1 MSVLE
6 PHLNQRENSNPQ
18 NAFAAWESEKPI
30 CLKCGEDL
38 PEGFVAACGLKN
50 PCPSCGH
57 MYPLGDCSD

>member
-1 MSVLE
+1 MTTLE
-6 PHLNQRENSNPQ
+6 PPKETAND
-18 NAFAAWESEKPI
+18 FAAWESDKRI

-50 PCPSCGH
+50 PCPNCGH